1 MISDS
6 ESIKDS
12 FQSRRQV
19 KKLGFGPLKLVPFRD
34 ISAIVSKVSRKE
46 FDQSAIDKN
55 VKDIRWLS
63 KAASKHEEVND
74 FVNQRMTPL
83 PLKLCTVFQSES
95 KVVQML
101 KKNYALFSLSLKEL
115 DGKAEF
121 GVSAEMTN
129 LTDEMIFKEKRQYT
143 LIRKIKSASPGRAY
157 FLRKNLID
165 QVSEERNKKARSVAS
180 SFYGDLKKISERSIL
195 NPPVALESAKS
206 KMILNAAFL
215 VSRGKIKR
223 FLHEFDML
231 KADHVDDSLSF
242 RLTGPWPPYNFVN

>member
-1 MISDS
+1 MINNHQDIE
-6 ESIKDS
+6 ESFRNK
-12 FQSRRQV
+12 R
-19 KKLGFGPLKLVPFRD
+19 KLGFGTLQLVPFRD

-63 KAASKHEEVND
+63 EAASKHEEVND
-74 FVNQRMTPL
+74 FVNQHMTPL

-101 KKNYALFSLSLKEL
+101 KKNYARFSLSLEEL
-115 DGKAEF
+115 DGKVEF
-121 GVSAEMTN
+121 GVSAKMLTR
-129 LTDEMIFKEKRQYT
+129 LTDEEIFKEKRHT

-157 FLRKNLID
+157 FLKKNLID
-165 QVSEERNKKARSVAS
+165 QVSEERNKKASTLAS
-180 SFYGDLKKISERSIL
+180 SLYEDLRKISERSLL

-215 VSRGKIKR
+215 VSREKTKR
-223 FLHEFDML
+223 FLQKFRLL
-231 KADHVDDSLSF
+231 KANYENSSLSF
-242 RLTGPWPPYNFVN
+242 RLTGPWPPYNFVH